1 VIAFAADYSNMSI
14 MYAGASEM
22 PWWGPYSQSGV
33 FKTTDGG
40 KVWYR
45 VNRGLGNPSVG
56 ALWLNQSDPD
66 IVLAATPAG
75 IYRSAD
81 AGTSWTRVYNV
92 SAYAFS
98 SSEDTVYA
106 ATGQGV
112 AASTDSGISWKI
124 IEATPSTVTA
134 VAAGNGGALYVGTL
148 SGAVM

>member
-1 VIAFAADYSNMSI
+1 

-112 AASTDSGISWKI
+112 PASTDSGIS
-124 IEATPSTVTA
+124 
-134 VAAGNGGALYVGTL
+134 
-148 SGAVM
+148 